1 MVRFTLP
8 GRPKTIFYLQVF
20 REKGSSSTNQGTDVF
35 DSLLRF
41 FPGFDSFTLPPPTD
55 NQDILNN
62 IDQEESK
69 LQPSFLR
76 GLKKLKDKLDT
87 LLSPKPSCNDGE
99 FVTGEG
105 KGFFSS
111 MLVFSNSSIS
121 LKLHKLYFV
130 T

>member
-8 GRPKTIFYLQVF
+8 GRPKTIFHLQVF
-20 REKGSSSTNQGTDVF
+20 REKGSSSTNQGTDVL

-41 FPGFDSFTLPPPTD
+41 FPGFDSFTLPLPTD
-55 NQDILNN
+55 NEDILKN

-69 LQPSFLR
+69 LNPSFLR

-87 LLSPKPSCNDGE
+87 LLSPKHSCNDGE

-111 MLVFSNSSIS
+111 ICWYVLTLQFP
-121 LKLHKLYFV
+121 
-130 T
+130 